1 MGKRPEYFIPG
12 KIAWP
17 DMLPEVAR
25 NISPVEVS
33 SPAGD
38 DLAAF
43 QFVGAYNKNDKTE
56 VITKMGVE
64 SVGQLSMTGWF
75 EAVGASKAMVSSR
88 PHYSSRV
95 EQYVDGQLGIG
106 EPYLSPSRKYNSH
119 GRES

>member
-1 MGKRPEYFIPG
+1 
-12 KIAWP
+12 
-17 DMLPEVAR
+17 MLPEVAR

-106 EPYLSPSRKYNSH
+106 EPYLSPSRKYTYH
-119 GRES
+119 VRES